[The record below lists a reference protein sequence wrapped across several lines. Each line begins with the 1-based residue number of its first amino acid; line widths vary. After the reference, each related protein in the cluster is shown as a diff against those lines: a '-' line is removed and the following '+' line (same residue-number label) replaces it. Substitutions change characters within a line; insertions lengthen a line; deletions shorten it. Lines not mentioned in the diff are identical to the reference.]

1 MSGGS
6 DDGGG
11 ATDTCGAGYD
21 LEACGECDSECVR
34 GDAGTAVGG
43 VSAHMEVRGA
53 ESDAECDL
61 NTCGG
66 YDSETCDGGSST
78 TASEMSEHVVTR
90 SGGRRRGKQ
99 RGSMSQSVR
108 RAVAAKAKAGMGV
121 VASDSDE

>member
-1 MSGGS
+1 M
-6 DDGGG
+6 
-11 ATDTCGAGYD
+11 
-21 LEACGECDSECVR
+21 L
-34 GDAGTAVGG
+34 VGG

-99 RGSMSQSVR
+99 RGSMPQSVR
-108 RAVAAKAKAGMGV
+108 RAIAAKAKAGMGV
-121 VASDSDE
+121 VASDGDE